1 MKEQKADI
9 RIWEAFAEKIG
20 GEYIPRKH
28 WNSDRTLFHYKNF
41 KIYFDYFT
49 YYTSGKASLSKTF
62 TRVVIPYKSYDDFQ
76 FNIYEDELIFKIAK
90 IFGF

>member
-1 MKEQKADI
+1 MKEQKSDI

-49 YYTSGKASLSKTF
+49 YYTSGKAS
-62 TRVVIPYKSYDDFQ
+62 
-76 FNIYEDELIFKIAK
+76 
-90 IFGF
+90 